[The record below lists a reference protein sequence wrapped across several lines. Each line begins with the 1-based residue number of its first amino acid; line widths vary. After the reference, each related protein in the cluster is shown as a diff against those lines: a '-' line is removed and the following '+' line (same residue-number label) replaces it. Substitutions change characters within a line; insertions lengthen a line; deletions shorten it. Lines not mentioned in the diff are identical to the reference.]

1 MLESGAIGDLEHV
14 SRQRGGG
21 DCKRAIAGDL
31 EFWTLWTGRRQRGVG
46 REASKRQATEGHKQG
61 LGSARVSAEERP
73 K

>member
-1 MLESGAIGDLEHV
+1 MDWAQAE
-14 SRQRGGG
+14 
-21 DCKRAIAGDL
+21 
-31 EFWTLWTGRRQRGVG
+31 GVG